1 MSERYKHFVAITLL
15 PLKSGKMLTSTKK
28 ITSKSHHVSIAQW
41 NKSEAMRDG
50 RLWGKE
56 FDNGGRFFVLVLVSY
71 LQWHTIGE
79 SKVLMVVAFVDIN
92 LIVVVDY
99 DANNL
104 LVMLAF
110 DTSKLLVIEAYFCL

>member
-1 MSERYKHFVAITLL
+1 MVDF
-15 PLKSGKMLTSTKK
+15 
-28 ITSKSHHVSIAQW
+28 
-41 NKSEAMRDG
+41 
-50 RLWGKE
+50 
-56 FDNGGRFFVLVLVSY
+56 GGRNLIMVVGF

-92 LIVVVDY
+92 LIVVVDCG
-99 DANNL
+99 ANNL